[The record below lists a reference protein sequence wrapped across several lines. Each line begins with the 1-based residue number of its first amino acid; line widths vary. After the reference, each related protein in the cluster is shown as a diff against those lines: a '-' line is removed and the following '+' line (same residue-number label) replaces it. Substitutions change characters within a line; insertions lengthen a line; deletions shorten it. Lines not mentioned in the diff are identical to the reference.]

1 MLRKIR
7 LFSIAILNL
16 LFWLLVAAL
25 FLKGIFN
32 AYDAICPIPA
42 SLAPDLSAKSN
53 CIEFWINRYQTLIAG
68 LSAVLV
74 GALTISA
81 TRQQI
86 MLARELS
93 DKKEAEAERAFRAI
107 LIPRMEILA
116 EFWKFA
122 DWALE
127 TPDPEERE
135 RRAPIANSIGWH
147 PDEHKKYLNS
157 LNSIR
162 DNVALEKKV
171 KISNICIEIGNY
183 VDFLEENRA
192 RSDAKKIDLLRIRF
206 AFIHQALE
214 RYDPSIS
221 DIFVGCGLHFIN
233 PGHSASTVRAVR
245 ESLIQS
251 YLNGNNFG

>member
-1 MLRKIR
+1 VSRKIR
-7 LFSIAILNL
+7 RLSVAILNL
-16 LFWLLVAAL
+16 LFWLLVVAL
-25 FLKGIFN
+25 FLKGAFV
-32 AYDAICPIPA
+32 AYDAICPIPV
-42 SLAPDLSAKSN
+42 SVAPDLSANSN
-53 CIEFWINRYQTLIAG
+53 CIEFWVNRYQTLIAG

-93 DKKEAEAERAFRAI
+93 DKEEAEAERAFRSI

-127 TPDPEERE
+127 PSDPEERE

-147 PDEHKKYLNS
+147 PDEHRKYLNS
-157 LNSIR
+157 LNSFKN
-162 DNVALEKKV
+162 NVALGKRV

-183 VDFLEENRA
+183 VDFLEASRA
-192 RSDAKKIDLLRIRF
+192 QSDAKKIDLLRIRF
-206 AFIHQALE
+206 AFVYQALE
-214 RYDPSIS
+214 KYDKSIS
-221 DIFVGCGLHFIN
+221 DIFVGCALHFVN
-233 PGHSASTVRAVR
+233 PGESASRARAVR
-245 ESLIQS
+245 ESMIQS
-251 YLNGNNFG
+251 YLNSNSI